1 MSTWF
6 SSLFWITICWVF
18 LVAPANLAAA
28 DLTHTAPQWQ
38 ILGRGISFARVEVIQ
53 EGEESEEPEVVT
65 TLAVVKIDPASN
77 AFRVFHHAP
86 QGLAAWQQELQAP
99 IVFNASYY
107 GPGYQPVGLIIADG
121 KAFGPANNR
130 HMRGMFVAEPKGISP
145 DLPRATILD
154 LRATTINPMNL
165 PWTQAVESFPLLL
178 DYKGNI
184 RVQDSDKNSN
194 RTVIATDRVGNI
206 LVFNTSNRYFT
217 LLEMARFLKASKFE
231 IDSALNLDGGSEAQL
246 LIKTKNFEYFS
257 PPAWENPIGS
267 LLERQSAILPT
278 VVGVFP
284 RKD

>member
-1 MSTWF
+1 VSTWF
-6 SSLFWITICWVF
+6 SSLFWITICWVC
-18 LVAPANLAAA
+18 LLAPANLGAA
-28 DLTHTAPQWQ
+28 DLTHTSPQWQ
-38 ILGRGISFARVEVIQ
+38 TLGRGLSFTRVEGIR
-53 EGEESEEPEVVT
+53 EGEDREVVA

-86 QGLAAWQQELQAP
+86 QSITAWQQELQAP

-121 KAFGPANNR
+121 RASGPANNR
-130 HMRGMFVAEPKGISP
+130 QMRGMFVAEPKGISP

-154 LRATTINPMNL
+154 LLATPVNPKNL
-165 PWTQAVESFPLLL
+165 PWTQGVQSFPLLL

-184 RVQDSDKNSN
+184 RVLDSEKNSN

-206 LVFNTSNRYFT
+206 LVFNTSNSYFT
-217 LLEMARFLKASKFE
+217 LREMAQFLKASKFE
-231 IDSALNLDGGSEAQL
+231 IDSAMNLDGGSEAQL

-267 LLERQSAILPT
+267 LLDRESSFLPT

>member
-1 MSTWF
+1 VSTWF
-6 SSLFWITICWVF
+6 SNLFWITICWVC
-18 LVAPANLAAA
+18 LLAPANLGAA
-28 DLTHTAPQWQ
+28 DLTHTSPQWQ
-38 ILGRGISFARVEVIQ
+38 TLGRGLSFTRVEVIR
-53 EGEESEEPEVVT
+53 EGEDREVVAA
-65 TLAVVKIDPASN
+65 LAVVKIDPASN

-86 QGLAAWQQELQAP
+86 QSITAWQQELQAP

-121 KAFGPANNR
+121 RASGPANNR
-130 HMRGMFVAEPKGISP
+130 QMRGMFVAEPKGISP

-154 LRATTINPMNL
+154 LLATPVNPKNL
-165 PWTQAVESFPLLL
+165 PWTQGVQSFPLLL

-184 RVQDSDKNSN
+184 RVRDSEKNSN

-206 LVFNTSNRYFT
+206 LVFNTSNSYFT
-217 LLEMARFLKASKFE
+217 LREMAQFLKASKFE
-231 IDSALNLDGGSEAQL
+231 IDSAMNLDGGSEAQL

-267 LLERQSAILPT
+267 LLDRESAFLPT

>member
-6 SSLFWITICWVF
+6 SSLFRITICWVC
-18 LVAPANLAAA
+18 LLAPVNLGAA
-28 DLTHTAPQWQ
+28 DLTHTLPQWRT
-38 ILGRGISFARVEVIQ
+38 LGRGLSFTRVEVIR
-53 EGEESEEPEVVT
+53 EGEDREVVAA
-65 TLAVVKIDPASN
+65 LAVVKIDPASN

-86 QGLAAWQQELQAP
+86 QSISTWQQELQAP

-121 KAFGPANNR
+121 QATGPTNNR
-130 HMRGMFVAEPKGISP
+130 QMRGMFVAEPKGISP

-154 LRATTINPMNL
+154 LLATPLNLKNL
-165 PWTQAVESFPLLL
+165 PWTQGVQSFPLLL

-184 RVQDSDKNSN
+184 RVRNSDKTSN

-206 LVFNTSNRYFT
+206 LVFNTSNSYFT
-217 LLEMARFLKASKFE
+217 LREMAQFLKASKFE
-231 IDSALNLDGGSEAQL
+231 IDSAMNLDGGSEAQL
-246 LIKTKNFEYFS
+246 LIKTKDFEYFS
-257 PPAWENPIGS
+257 PSAWENPIGS
-267 LLERQSAILPT
+267 LLDRESAILPT

>member
-6 SSLFWITICWVF
+6 SSLFWITICWVC
-18 LVAPANLAAA
+18 LLAPANLGAA
-28 DLTHTAPQWQ
+28 DLTHTSPQWQ
-38 ILGRGISFARVEVIQ
+38 TLGRGLSFTRVEVIR
-53 EGEESEEPEVVT
+53 EGEDREVVA

-86 QGLAAWQQELQAP
+86 QSITAWQQELQAP

-107 GPGYQPVGLIIADG
+107 GPGYEPVGLIIADG
-121 KAFGPANNR
+121 KASGPANNR
-130 HMRGMFVAEPKGISP
+130 QMRGMFVAEPKGISP

-154 LRATTINPMNL
+154 LLATPINPKNL
-165 PWTQAVESFPLLL
+165 PWTQGVQSFPLLL

-184 RVQDSDKNSN
+184 RVRDSDKKSD

-217 LLEMARFLKASKFE
+217 LREMAQFLKASKFE
-231 IDSALNLDGGSEAQL
+231 IDSAMNLDGGSEAQL
-246 LIKTKNFEYFS
+246 LIKTKDFEYFS

-267 LLERQSAILPT
+267 LLDRKSHFLPT